1 MALKQ
6 NISQSNYPSVVRAT
20 LGLTDEVNELYIK
33 ITSLH
38 QQEQSCQIRADFFHR
53 VLQEKENEADED
65 LYELVSLKIPS
76 VYQTFMVDE
85 SELSTNTRKQG
96 YEHLKTLPEFSDCE
110 DC

>member
-6 NISQSNYPSVVRAT
+6 IISNSNYPSVVRAT

-38 QQEQSCQIRADFFHR
+38 QQEHSCQVRVDFFHR
-53 VLQEKENEADED
+53 VLQETENEEEED
-65 LYELVSLKIPS
+65 FYELIPLKIPS
-76 VYQTFMVDE
+76 VYQTFIVDE
-85 SELSTNTRKQG
+85 SEESTNTRKQG
-96 YEHLKTLPEFSDCE
+96 YEYLKTLPEFSDCE